1 MTESGLTVNLKVTM
15 SCGGCVGAVK
25 RVLSKMEGVESY
37 HIDEKLQKVTVKVN
51 KSVTADDVKK
61 TVSKTGK
68 RTEFWEEEAS
78 AGPDAKPSEADASS
92 DQVQHAAS
100 EAAKGSSPLPDK
112 GAVELDAKPSEDVA
126 TTVAAT

>member
-1 MTESGLTVNLKVTM
+1 MTQTVNLKVTM

-25 RVLSKMEGVESY
+25 RVLSKMEGVESFD
-37 HIDEKLQKVTVKVN
+37 IDDKQQKVTVKVKDN
-51 KSVTADDVKK
+51 VTPEAVKT

-68 RTEFWEEEAS
+68 KTEFWEEQAS

-92 DQVQHAAS
+92 DQVQQTAS
-100 EAAKGSSPLPDK
+100 EPEKESSPLTEN

-126 TTVAAT
+126 TTAVAT